1 MEIDSAFIISAFV
14 AGLLTFLA
22 PCTFPLL
29 PAYLT
34 IIAGGPLEEE
44 SKKKGLLRVNWKIV
58 FNGLAYVGG
67 FALIFISLGLFA
79 GFIGNYI
86 PGFKGIFSR
95 IGGVL
100 VIIFGLYLLDIFK
113 FSSFESTK
121 KLGIATKIQ
130 PGTPVGSFLLGITMA
145 FGWTPCVGPIL
156 GGILVLAANSGTA
169 FEGALL
175 LFVFSLGLALPFM
188 FFAFAIGLATGFVKK
203 MSKYTPIIS
212 KVSGALLL
220 IIGVLLVLDRFEIF
234 IKYGFMIF
242 EFLGYEQILQ
252 YL

>member
-1 MEIDSAFIISAFV
+1 MELDSTLLLPAFI

-34 IIAGGPLEEE
+34 IIAGGPLEQDQEN
-44 SKKKGLLRVNWKIV
+44 KRFRINWKIV
-58 FNGLAYVGG
+58 VNGLAYVLG
-67 FALIFISLGLFA
+67 FTLIFITLGLFA
-79 GFIGNYI
+79 GFIGNLI

-100 VIIFGLYLLDIFK
+100 VIFFGLYLLGVFS
-113 FSSFESTK
+113 FSSLDTTK
-121 KLGIATKIQ
+121 KLGFASKIR
-130 PGTPVGSFLLGITMA
+130 PGTPIGSFSLGITMA

-169 FEGALL
+169 IQGAVLL
-175 LFVFSLGLALPFM
+175 LVFSLGLGLPFM
-188 FFAFAIGLATGFVKK
+188 FFAFAIGLVSGFVKR
-203 MSKYTPIIS
+203 MAKYTPLIS
-212 KVSGALLL
+212 KISGALLL
-220 IIGVLLVLDRFEIF
+220 VIGLLLLFDRFEIF

-242 EFLGYEQILQ
+242 EFLGYDQILQ